1 MHLTEN
7 EMWSNLFL
15 NVRWLQS
22 QGQVPQLALSF
33 NTLVTKFYVDFFFWG
48 GGVTC
53 SAASSGGPALSHN
66 ASRCVGGN

>member
-33 NTLVTKFYVDFFFWG
+33 NTLVTNFMLIFFF
-48 GGVTC
+48 GGV
-53 SAASSGGPALSHN
+53 
-66 ASRCVGGN
+66 V

>member
-22 QGQVPQLALSF
+22 QGEVPQLALAS
-33 NTLVTKFYVDFFFWG
+33 NTLYQILRRFLGG

-53 SAASSGGPALSHN
+53 NAASSGGPALSHH
-66 ASRCVGGN
+66 ASRCVGGD

>member
-33 NTLVTKFYVDFFFWG
+33 NTLVTKFYVDFFFLG
-48 GGVTC
+48 GWC
-53 SAASSGGPALSHN
+53 N
-66 ASRCVGGN
+66 M